1 MKAYWHVILQANPL
15 TFQDI
20 QDMRSKTL
28 DDVTEECG
36 LAAKWKAEGEVW
48 GEARSEERGIER
60 GAIREK
66 ANAVITVLRTRFQSV
81 PETVQK
87 SIRSYS
93 DLTALDS
100 LLQAAVT
107 CENVKDFRQNLVR

>member
-1 MKAYWHVILQANPL
+1 NAYIDVVLRANPL
-15 TFQDI
+15 TFQEIREKMKMTFDEAI
-20 QDMRSKTL
+20 EK
-28 DDVTEECG
+28 CG
-36 LAAKWKAEGEVW
+36 LAAKWRNQGREW
-48 GEARSEERGIER
+48 

-66 ANAVITVLRTRFQSV
+66 ANAVITVLHTRFQSV

-107 CENVKDFRQNLVR
+107 CESIKDFRQNLIR